1 MSARRSLLTGF
12 VCYGSFCLIIMLA
25 NMDLQSKKPMLL
37 KAVKPNSNVLF
48 KRLGDE
54 TVLFHLDTDRFYE
67 LNGTA
72 ARFWELLHDGC
83 NVTEIRE
90 RMLQEFE
97 VDPDQFAGEA
107 ETLLASLMQE
117 DLVSFNE

>member
-1 MSARRSLLTGF
+1 MLS
-12 VCYGSFCLIIMLA
+12 IMR
-25 NMDLQSKKPMLL
+25 DQSKPPQPFA
-37 KAVKPNSNVLF
+37 AVKPNPNVLF

-72 ARFWELLHDGC
+72 ARFWELLHAGC
-83 NVTEIRE
+83 DAAEIRE

-97 VDPDQFAGEA
+97 VDADQFASEA
-107 ETLLASLMQE
+107 ETLLTFLTKE
-117 DLVSFNE
+117 DLVRIDE

>member
-1 MSARRSLLTGF
+1 
-12 VCYGSFCLIIMLA
+12 MLA
-25 NMDLQSKKPMLL
+25 NMNLQSKKSMLP
-37 KAVKPNSNVLF
+37 KAVTPNSNVLF

-72 ARFWELLHDGC
+72 ARFWELLHAGC
-83 NVTEIRE
+83 DVAEVRE
-90 RMLQEFE
+90 RMLQEFV

-117 DLVSFNE
+117 DLVSANE

>member
-1 MSARRSLLTGF
+1 
-12 VCYGSFCLIIMLA
+12 
-25 NMDLQSKKPMLL
+25 MDLQSKKPMLP

-72 ARFWELLHDGC
+72 ARFWELLHAGC
-83 NVTEIRE
+83 DVPEIRE

-107 ETLLASLMQE
+107 ETLLGSLMQE
-117 DLVSFNE
+117 DLVSVNE

>member
-1 MSARRSLLTGF
+1 
-12 VCYGSFCLIIMLA
+12 
-25 NMDLQSKKPMLL
+25 MDLQSKKPMPLN
-37 KAVKPNSNVLF
+37 AVKPNANVLF

-72 ARFWELLHDGC
+72 ARFWELLHSGC
-83 NVTEIRE
+83 DVAEIRE

-117 DLVSFNE
+117 DLVSVNE

>member
-1 MSARRSLLTGF
+1 
-12 VCYGSFCLIIMLA
+12 
-25 NMDLQSKKPMLL
+25 MDLKSKPPIPLN
-37 KAVKPNSNVLF
+37 AVKPNSNVLF

-83 NVTEIRE
+83 DIDEIRD
-90 RMLQEFE
+90 RMLQEFA
-97 VDPDQFAGEA
+97 VDPDQFASETD
-107 ETLLASLMQE
+107 TLLALLTKE
-117 DLVSFNE
+117 ELVTIDE